1 MCVCLYVYITYK
13 VSSEDFRYFYQI
25 LKVVCDTHTHTH
37 TKLYITSVYILL
49 LKSVVKYIFFLFG
62 NDYTYQFRKCST
74 KITFLSLLSLMK
86 LPVTNL

>member
-37 TKLYITSVYILL
+37 ETVYHFCVHTFI
-49 LKSVVKYIFFLFG
+49 KISSEIHFFLIW
-62 NDYTYQFRKCST
+62 Q
-74 KITFLSLLSLMK
+74 
-86 LPVTNL
+86 

>member
-49 LKSVVKYIFFLFG
+49 LKSVVKYILFCYLAMIILINSG
-62 NDYTYQFRKCST
+62 NVLPK
-74 KITFLSLLSLMK
+74 SLF
-86 LPVTNL
+86 